1 MAEEE
6 FEHDERIANWA
17 AIQNLVE
24 DDAHEK
30 RKLVFSPGVSQ
41 RTWSVN
47 INLTSFLHIKSYP
60 PIFLFNN
67 RFNFE

>member
-24 DDAHEK
+24 DDAMKKE
-30 RKLVFSPGVSQ
+30 SS
-41 RTWSVN
+41 
-47 INLTSFLHIKSYP
+47 SFLLVSVKGP
-60 PIFLFNN
+60 GQ
-67 RFNFE
+67 